1 MNDFALPHATL
12 QAVID
17 AVESGLIL
25 LDTEGR
31 ILRWNRWLV
40 RYSGIAAKDAEQRL
54 LSEVL
59 PETGNTRL
67 TLAVQHA
74 CRNGLP
80 SLLSPALHGTLLP
93 LYRSADD
100 RAHSLRLQQLTHVI
114 PVRHDSRAA
123 CLIQITDV
131 TANISRERQL
141 RQQTDQLRR
150 AATLDP
156 VTGLSN
162 RKSFDEIFEREFR
175 HAIQSQQSIGLM
187 MIDIEHLHGISELFG
202 REEGD
207 RVLRELAKAFSA
219 AFARHRTPPDASP
232 PTRSWC
238 SCRHVAQAPCAHPV
252 ATFSGRPE
260 IFACPPGNPS
270 SFIAALQ
277 PCDRP
282 RKLTRTPSFPP
293 PRSPC
298 FMPLM
303 KHPAELSV
311 SMPTRAISSTA
322 PATAAMSVA
331 AVSLIRRASR
341 FSSGLAVLLGLL
353 LIGPAHAELPASV
366 ADALRA
372 AHIPETAVGV
382 IVQPVDAGQPLI
394 AHNTALAMN
403 PASVMKLLTTYAALD
418 LLGPAFTW
426 QTGGWSDAPTVNS
439 SLQGNFYL
447 KGSGDPR
454 LAIEDLS
461 DLLRQL
467 RVRGI
472 KRIEGDIILDRSAFQ
487 NEPFDPAAFDNKP
500 LRPYNVGPNALLLN
514 FQSLR
519 FTLQSAPGQPRVL
532 LESPSHGLMLDNR
545 LKTTAGACG
554 SDWKDRITLRLLAV
568 GGQQRLDISGS
579 YAEQCNER
587 VLNLAPLSPDSHADG
602 LIRALWSELGGQL
615 AGRIRE
621 GRTPPGAQL
630 LVRHESPPLA
640 DIIRDINKFSNN
652 VMARQ
657 VFQSLS
663 SETPAS
669 TESARRRIAGWL
681 ESRGLRF
688 GELVMD
694 NGSGLSRIERIS
706 AGSLNR
712 LLLDAWRHPLMAE
725 FMASM
730 PVAGVDGTLKKR
742 LTDSPVTARAHIKTG
757 TLDGVK
763 TAAGYVQ
770 DAGGRRHAVTF
781 LINDSR
787 AQSGGPA
794 IDALLNWVAERP

>member
-1 MNDFALPHATL
+1 M
-12 QAVID
+12 
-17 AVESGLIL
+17 
-25 LDTEGR
+25 
-31 ILRWNRWLV
+31 
-40 RYSGIAAKDAEQRL
+40 
-54 LSEVL
+54 
-59 PETGNTRL
+59 
-67 TLAVQHA
+67 
-74 CRNGLP
+74 
-80 SLLSPALHGTLLP
+80 
-93 LYRSADD
+93 
-100 RAHSLRLQQLTHVI
+100 
-114 PVRHDSRAA
+114 
-123 CLIQITDV
+123 
-131 TANISRERQL
+131 
-141 RQQTDQLRR
+141 
-150 AATLDP
+150 
-156 VTGLSN
+156 
-162 RKSFDEIFEREFR
+162 
-175 HAIQSQQSIGLM
+175 
-187 MIDIEHLHGISELFG
+187 
-202 REEGD
+202 
-207 RVLRELAKAFSA
+207 
-219 AFARHRTPPDASP
+219 
-232 PTRSWC
+232 
-238 SCRHVAQAPCAHPV
+238 
-252 ATFSGRPE
+252 
-260 IFACPPGNPS
+260 
-270 SFIAALQ
+270 
-277 PCDRP
+277 
-282 RKLTRTPSFPP
+282 
-293 PRSPC
+293 
-298 FMPLM
+298 
-303 KHPAELSV
+303 
-311 SMPTRAISSTA
+311 
-322 PATAAMSVA
+322 
-331 AVSLIRRASR
+331 
-341 FSSGLAVLLGLL
+341 
-353 LIGPAHAELPASV
+353 
-366 ADALRA
+366 
-372 AHIPETAVGV
+372 
-382 IVQPVDAGQPLI
+382 
-394 AHNTALAMN
+394 
-403 PASVMKLLTTYAALD
+403 
-418 LLGPAFTW
+418 
-426 QTGGWSDAPTVNS
+426 
-439 SLQGNFYL
+439 
-447 KGSGDPR
+447 
-454 LAIEDLS
+454 
-461 DLLRQL
+461 
-467 RVRGI
+467 
-472 KRIEGDIILDRSAFQ
+472 
-487 NEPFDPAAFDNKP
+487 
-500 LRPYNVGPNALLLN
+500 
-514 FQSLR
+514 
-519 FTLQSAPGQPRVL
+519 L

-706 AGSLNR
+706 TGSLNR